1 MRRTVSV
8 EKLGHDPYFS
18 DQENI
23 LLWAAVVE
31 KKHCLFKHIEQNR
44 FRHIACKN
52 PVAGVPGAGIPGAV
66 PNPQAKDI
74 YRKITLARTS
84 LAIIKN
90 CNFQIWTH

>member
-31 KKHCLFKHIEQNR
+31 KKHCLFDYTTKTNLLISTFLNHWRITVHNR
-44 FRHIACKN
+44 KTNTKFE
-52 PVAGVPGAGIPGAV
+52 
-66 PNPQAKDI
+66 
-74 YRKITLARTS
+74 T
-84 LAIIKN
+84 
-90 CNFQIWTH
+90 